1 MDNSL
6 FSFNN
11 YKLLIILWHV
21 TCKESIAVVK
31 LQMAYTGV
39 SIKSRGKNYSQGFW
53 QGTGKTL
60 IVRDVESKK
69 LVWYEL
75 LHDFS
80 PTLFCFSVQTFSKF
94 LLDCFSGSCL
104 EKKDNNTICHLTS
117 NQHNPPM
124 RIDEKVTITQDH
136 ISYGRNP
143 SCSSYKLLT
152 ESNRLLNH
160 LWG

>member
-1 MDNSL
+1 MDNTL

-21 TCKESIAVVK
+21 KCKWSIAVIK
-31 LQMAYTGV
+31 LQMAYTEL
-39 SIKSRGKNYSQGFW
+39 SFKSRGKNYSQGFW
-53 QGTGKTL
+53 QLRYRKNSNCVGCWKQKVSL
-60 IVRDVESKK
+60 I
-69 LVWYEL
+69 WAT
-75 LHDFS
+75 DFS

-124 RIDEKVTITQDH
+124 RNDEKVTITQDH

-143 SCSSYKLLT
+143 SCSCYKLLT

-160 LWG
+160 LWA